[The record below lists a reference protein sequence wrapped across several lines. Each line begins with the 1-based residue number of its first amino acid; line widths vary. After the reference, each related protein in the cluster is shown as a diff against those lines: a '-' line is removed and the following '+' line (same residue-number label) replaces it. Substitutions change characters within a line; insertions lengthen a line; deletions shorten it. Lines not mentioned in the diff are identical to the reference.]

1 MATTAIAPTVLVTDT
16 PSASLT
22 DASGTAATDT
32 SAAGGWV
39 VTPPTGCPIE
49 RLLFKFVAV
58 TNADTPVFQAGV
70 NPPAKRAGLGNL
82 NGPALTAGQV
92 KFMVVT
98 GARLQQADGTIHVI
112 PTQTT
117 TLIAVY
123 AMPTGGGGGY

>member
-16 PSASLT
+16 PSATLA
-22 DASGTAATDT
+22 DATGTAATSTTD
-32 SAAGGWV
+32 GWV

>member
-16 PSASLT
+16 PSATLA
-22 DASGTAATDT
+22 DATGTAAT
-32 SAAGGWV
+32 SATDGWV
-39 VTPPTGCPIE
+39 VTPPVGCTIE

-58 TNADTPVFQAGV
+58 TNADTPVFKAGV
-70 NPPAKRAGLGNL
+70 NPPAKRAGLGDL

-98 GARLQQADGTIHVI
+98 GARHQQSDGTIHVI